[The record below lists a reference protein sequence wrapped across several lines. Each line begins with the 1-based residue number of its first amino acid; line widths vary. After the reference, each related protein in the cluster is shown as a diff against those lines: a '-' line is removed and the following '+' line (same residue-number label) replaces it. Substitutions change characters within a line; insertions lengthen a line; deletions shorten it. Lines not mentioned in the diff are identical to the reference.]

1 MRPVQYLGA
10 YAGGYGYLAGGGKN
24 PDGFLASVAGGALGG
39 LVSPVRGATLGAR
52 AVVAS
57 GARAMGSGLLSSGAT
72 TYLSK

>member
-52 AVVAS
+52 A
-57 GARAMGSGLLSSGAT
+57 MGSGLLSSGAT